1 MEERGQQAAD
11 HSAHSADDRLDSWK
25 RIAAYLDRTVRTVRR
40 WEHDEGLP
48 IHRHLHKKLGT
59 VYAYKSEIDTWR
71 QTREP
76 VADARLEQ
84 FGANTGVPTRRLVGL
99 LVLGLLVLVAGIL
112 ISRPS
117 SQPNTGVPG
126 RLMLAVLPF
135 ENLSGDPEQEYFSD
149 GFTEEMIT
157 ELGNLDPERLG
168 VIARTSVM
176 QYKHTGKS
184 IAQIGREL
192 GVNYVLDGSVR
203 RAGERVRINAQL
215 IRVNDRTHLWA
226 EGYEHPLSDI
236 LSMQLAVAR
245 RVADAIE
252 LTLAPPEQASS
263 AGRSASTQAYEAFLK
278 GRHFWAKRTPEGL
291 LKAREH
297 LEHAVA
303 ADPRFAL
310 AQANLA
316 GVYSMM
322 SYYGV
327 LPPREAYLRAEEAA
341 LRAIELAP
349 RLAPAHA
356 VLATVR
362 ERWHWDWSGA
372 ETAFRRALEL
382 DPNYA
387 TGYHWYGLFLERMG
401 RLDEAR
407 VVMDQALRLDP
418 VSLIINKN
426 VADPYFYAG
435 EYDHAI
441 KQYRLALELD
451 PDFGNALL
459 FLGYAFEQHH
469 RSAEAIA
476 AFERAH
482 EADEQ
487 PAALAALGHLFARA
501 GNADQTRRIL
511 AELERMDAY
520 VDPYHLAVIHVGLGE
535 ADPAF
540 EWLEQ
545 AFETRSEWLLH
556 IKVDPRLDPIR
567 ADSRFDAFLR
577 RMNLG

>member
-11 HSAHSADDRLDSWK
+11 HFAHSADDRLDSWK
-25 RIAAYLDRTVRTVRR
+25 RIADYLNRTVRTVRR

-59 VYAYKSEIDTWR
+59 VYAYKSEIDAWR
-71 QTREP
+71 ETREP
-76 VADARLEQ
+76 AADARPEQ
-84 FGANTGVPTRRLVGL
+84 FGTNTGTPTRWIAGL
-99 LVLGLLVLVAGIL
+99 LVLGLLVLVAAIL
-112 ISRPS
+112 ISRPTR
-117 SQPNTGVPG
+117 QADTAVPG

-157 ELGNLDPERLG
+157 ELGRLDPKRLG

-176 QYKHTGKS
+176 RYKHTGKS
-184 IAQIGREL
+184 IGQIGREL
-192 GVNYVLDGSVR
+192 GVNYILEGSVR
-203 RAGERVRINAQL
+203 RAGERVRINTQL
-215 IRVNDRTHLWA
+215 IRVEDRTHLWA
-226 EGYEHPLSDI
+226 EGYEHRLSDI

-245 RVADAIE
+245 RVAGAIE
-252 LTLAPPEQASS
+252 LTLAPPEQASF
-263 AGRSASTQAYEAFLK
+263 AGRSASTEAYEAFLK

-297 LEHAVA
+297 LEQAVA

-310 AQANLA
+310 AHANLA

-327 LPPREAYLRAEEAA
+327 LPPREAFLHAEEAA
-341 LRAIELAP
+341 LRAIELSP
-349 RLAPAHA
+349 SLAPAHA
-356 VLATVR
+356 VLATVM
-362 ERWHWDWSGA
+362 ERWHWDWSAA
-372 ETAFRRALEL
+372 EAAFRRALEL

-401 RLDEAR
+401 RVDDAR
-407 VVMDQALRLDP
+407 AIMHQALQLDP

-435 EYDHAI
+435 EYDRAI
-441 KQYRLALELD
+441 EQYRRALELD

-459 FLGYAFEQHH
+459 FLGYALEQHH
-469 RSAEAIA
+469 RPAEAIA

-487 PAALAALGHLFARA
+487 PAALAALGHVYAQA
-501 GNADQTRRIL
+501 GNADQARRIL
-511 AELERMDAY
+511 VELEQSDAY
-520 VDPYHLAVIHVGLGE
+520 VDPYHMAVIHVGLAE
-535 ADPAF
+535 PDPAF
-540 EWLEQ
+540 EWLER
-545 AFETRSEWLLH
+545 AFETRSEWLLN
-556 IKVDPRLDPIR
+556 IKVDPRLHPIR
-567 ADSRFDAFLR
+567 TDSRFHALLR
-577 RMNLG
+577 RMDLG